1 MHGVRL
7 VTSPAPNSDTS
18 ATSGWWLRVSVRP
31 AVIQHGRACSYGQCS
46 PPRGQGSVPPRVGAQ
61 HAAPLHYR
69 PAPLPCDRPYT
80 VQPAR
85 YSERTYSAGT
95 LVFATSPEC
104 GSISSTWAVRSARLP
119 SSTISVSG
127 PAWSAKFEPAG
138 VPPLHAAIHSAYT
151 LSRRAYFCAG
161 GRAGISAWRASSS
174 RRGAL
179 PSIPATRLP
188 PA

>member
-1 MHGVRL
+1 M
-7 VTSPAPNSDTS
+7 
-18 ATSGWWLRVSVRP
+18 LRPYTTALRP
-31 AVIQHGRACSYGQCS
+31 YLAIDPTR
-46 PPRGQGSVPPRVGAQ
+46 
-61 HAAPLHYR
+61 
-69 PAPLPCDRPYT
+69 CDRPYT

-161 GRAGISAWRASSS
+161 GAAGLSARPGP
-174 RRGAL
+174 R
-179 PSIPATRLP
+179 
-188 PA
+188 

>member
-1 MHGVRL
+1 M
-7 VTSPAPNSDTS
+7 
-18 ATSGWWLRVSVRP
+18 LRPHTTALRP
-31 AVIQHGRACSYGQCS
+31 YLAIDPTR
-46 PPRGQGSVPPRVGAQ
+46 
-61 HAAPLHYR
+61 
-69 PAPLPCDRPYT
+69 CDRPYT

-127 PAWSAKFEPAG
+127 PAWSGKFEPAG

-151 LSRRAYFCAG
+151 LSRRGYFCAG
-161 GRAGISAWRASSS
+161 GWAVISA
-174 RRGAL
+174 
-179 PSIPATRLP
+179 
-188 PA
+188 